1 MNNETIESSNSLL
14 NDMNMN
20 SYYYNYKQASNT
32 TRICSTPVHK
42 YNKSHSTCINE
53 DNQTISSIERKDMNV
68 FSKET
73 IQILNDIRNTIKSIQ
88 LLENANSN
96 ENTNTNRLI
105 NKQPT
110 AMFTFNNM
118 FNKKAISPQ
127 HHERHERNSIYVLS
141 PQMTKQHSTVFK
153 RMSLPC
159 LNNVDEMSHAFEAN
173 FIFAK
178 FTNTKDF
185 LEYTYSKLLSGNYR
199 LVSEL
204 LKLHLKHKY
213 TDTPDKRNEKL
224 TQPRH
229 LLNDINVLNKTLIKT
244 NIPTKIRELY
254 RNTPLYSKM
263 LPKIQKLIS
272 TEQTLSHMDKTLVK
286 AITSKE

>member
-14 NDMNMN
+14 MNDMNT
-20 SYYYNYKQASNT
+20 YYQKYKQASNT
-32 TRICSTPVHK
+32 KRICSTSVNN

-53 DNQTISSIERKDMNV
+53 DNQTISSIERKDTNV
-68 FSKET
+68 YNKDT

-88 LLENANSN
+88 LLESATSHENK
-96 ENTNTNRLI
+96 NTNMFI
-105 NKQPT
+105 HKQQT
-110 AMFTFNNM
+110 SMFPYNNM
-118 FNKKAISPQ
+118 YNKKAISPQ
-127 HHERHERNSIYVLS
+127 HHKRNERNSIYMLS
-141 PQMTKQHSTVFK
+141 PSMSQQHCTVFK

-213 TDTPDKRNEKL
+213 TDTTEKRNEKL

-229 LLNDINVLNKTLIKT
+229 LLNDINVLNKTIIKT
-244 NIPTKIRELY
+244 NIPMKIRELY

-263 LPKIQKLIS
+263 LPKIQRLIS

-286 AITSKE
+286 AISSKE